1 MLLKRKKKWHLA
13 DAMTFLDN
21 VVGPTRKMTSSLVI
35 TTEPGENDNNSND
48 VINEELAQQPLIK
61 DDSMEFIPH
70 RKQRKTA
77 AEIVAAP
84 MAEFLKVATEK
95 RKADETEDPMLTF
108 FKSLLPEA
116 KHLSNERK
124 RQFKTS
130 VMATLFQL
138 LDEEELEA
146 VPPSSRPLEV
156 TSGAGTSY
164 NQRGL
169 PIDYG
174 RDRQLYTTTSG
185 DKDKSTMSQTFLT
198 L

>member
-1 MLLKRKKKWHLA
+1 MPLFSGHVCKTKWNNLRNSYVRYVRELKKIPSGAAQKKKKWHLA

-61 DDSMEFIPH
+61 DDGMEFIPH

-108 FKSLLPEA
+108 LKACCPRRNICLIKESGNL
-116 KHLSNERK
+116 K
-124 RQFKTS
+124 RQ
-130 VMATLFQL
+130 
-138 LDEEELEA
+138 
-146 VPPSSRPLEV
+146 
-156 TSGAGTSY
+156 
-164 NQRGL
+164 
-169 PIDYG
+169 
-174 RDRQLYTTTSG
+174 
-185 DKDKSTMSQTFLT
+185 
-198 L
+198 